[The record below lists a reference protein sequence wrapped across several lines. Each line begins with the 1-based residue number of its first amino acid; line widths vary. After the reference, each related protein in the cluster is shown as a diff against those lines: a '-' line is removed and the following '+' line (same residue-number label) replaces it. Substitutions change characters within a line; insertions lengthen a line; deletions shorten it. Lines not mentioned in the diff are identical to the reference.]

1 MTPLL
6 IALIAVLPVAAAGI
20 ALLFISGAPAP
31 KGARRSPIDLLHVK

>member
-20 ALLFISGAPAP
+20 ALLFISGSPAP
-31 KGARRSPIDLLHVK
+31 KGASRSVIDLLHVK